1 VAFKGV
7 TFVENLIKI
16 CQIVL
21 DLKCTDRQTDRHT
34 DMTSPIYR
42 GWTKYGNITYPVHIS
57 LYGVGPP
64 FAFSTTTV
72 LLGMDSYK
80 FEQSLVEFYAILFE
94 EHLQVALE
102 VLEVGICSSL

>member
-1 VAFKGV
+1 
-7 TFVENLIKI
+7 
-16 CQIVL
+16 
-21 DLKCTDRQTDRHT
+21 
-34 DMTSPIYR
+34 MTSPIYR
-42 GWTKYGNITYPVHIS
+42 GWPNMETLHILYTFLY

-64 FAFSTTTV
+64 FAFSMTTV